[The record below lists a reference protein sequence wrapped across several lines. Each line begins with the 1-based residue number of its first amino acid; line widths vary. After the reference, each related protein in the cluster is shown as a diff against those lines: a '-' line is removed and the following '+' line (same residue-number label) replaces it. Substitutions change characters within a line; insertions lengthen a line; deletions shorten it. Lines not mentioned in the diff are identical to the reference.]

1 MPHLGWVRVGALM
14 FTLHTVR
21 GTDERREHM
30 TRTASSTRVLV
41 VEDDPSTALM
51 ILAELG
57 RMHCSVSLVEN
68 GLMAVRAWLSAL
80 DEQPFDVVVMDINMP
95 VMSGEAAMH
104 EIRRMEVDLTEPRT
118 PILAFSASD
127 DTARTRHWLEMGFDA
142 VLSKPAQLHR
152 LLAVVQDLT
161 GKTSPAT

>member
-1 MPHLGWVRVGALM
+1 MLRSAVG
-14 FTLHTVR
+14 
-21 GTDERREHM
+21 
-30 TRTASSTRVLV
+30 TRVLV

-80 DEQPFDVVVMDINMP
+80 DEQPFDVVIMDINMP

-104 EIRRMEVDLTEPRT
+104 EIRRLEMDLNEPHT
-118 PILAFSASD
+118 PIVAFSANED
-127 DTARTRHWLEMGFDA
+127 AARTQRWLDMGFDA
-142 VLSKPAQLHR
+142 VLPKPGAMHR
-152 LLAVVQDLT
+152 LLAVVGELT
-161 GKTSPAT
+161 ARPAPTPIP

>member
-1 MPHLGWVRVGALM
+1 MLRSAG
-14 FTLHTVR
+14 
-21 GTDERREHM
+21 
-30 TRTASSTRVLV
+30 STRVLV

-80 DEQPFDVVVMDINMP
+80 DEQPFDVVIMDINMP

-104 EIRRMEVDLTEPRT
+104 EIRRLELDLNEPRT
-118 PILAFSASD
+118 PVVAFSAND
-127 DTARTRHWLEMGFDA
+127 DTARVQRWLDMGFDA
-142 VLSKPAQLHR
+142 VLPKPGALPR
-152 LLAVVQDLT
+152 LLSVVQELT
-161 GKTSPAT
+161 RKRAPTPSP